1 MRIKMRQTLAILLC
15 AVLLLALAPAGFA
28 VDLTRLNTVTVN
40 LVPNDKSAYQED
52 LANASIQADFYLL
65 SAAVAPDNQSDFYI
79 YDIPDVEQGD
89 TPSHYQAQ
97 LEALQEKLDELQQ
110 DEDFDSN
117 DQTAVFNAFKPLAQ
131 QFAGVVLDSAYNP
144 TPTKTEL
151 PISGNTYIT
160 ASNLQAG
167 LYLLIIRG
175 RDLTT
180 KLEGK
185 DTDYVVKTTDGD
197 DTVYSTRVVTDD
209 YEYLFEPQLL
219 TVPTKVKNHTEQ
231 QYNTA
236 YGDWEYEL
244 EIYAKPERDAGL
256 GDLKIIKNLNNAG
269 PDPVTFVFEI
279 SWTKKDGTE
288 VTKNVSLTFEGESY
302 KEITLENAIP
312 IGTLVTVNE
321 LPTGMGYELV
331 SKSPS
336 EAVTIQPK
344 PRASQADTADSS
356 AETPAVATVTFTN
369 NHVGPGGGN
378 GVLNHFTYIGNNDFA
393 WSQYSDSSEAYPVTA
408 GNG

>member
-1 MRIKMRQTLAILLC
+1 M
-15 AVLLLALAPAGFA
+15 P
-28 VDLTRLNTVTVN
+28 
-40 LVPNDKSAYQED
+40 
-52 LANASIQADFYLL
+52 
-65 SAAVAPDNQSDFYI
+65 
-79 YDIPDVEQGD
+79 
-89 TPSHYQAQ
+89 
-97 LEALQEKLDELQQ
+97 
-110 DEDFDSN
+110 
-117 DQTAVFNAFKPLAQ
+117 
-131 QFAGVVLDSAYNP
+131 
-144 TPTKTEL
+144 
-151 PISGNTYIT
+151 
-160 ASNLQAG
+160 AG

-231 QYNTA
+231 QYNTT

-288 VTKNVSLTFEGESY
+288 VTKIVSLTFEGES
-302 KEITLENAIP
+302 
-312 IGTLVTVNE
+312 
-321 LPTGMGYELV
+321 
-331 SKSPS
+331 
-336 EAVTIQPK
+336 
-344 PRASQADTADSS
+344 
-356 AETPAVATVTFTN
+356 
-369 NHVGPGGGN
+369 
-378 GVLNHFTYIGNNDFA
+378 
-393 WSQYSDSSEAYPVTA
+393 
-408 GNG
+408 